1 MLLYYPIYDNVITYI
16 YYCIL
21 YYVLFCR
28 ADTRPW
34 FVGVKHYVPRYVASD
49 IVVPG
54 FVASDIVVSKFAKTT
69 NKGQLYNITTTL
81 H

>member
-28 ADTRPW
+28 VKHYVPW
-34 FVGVKHYVPRYVASD
+34 FVGVMCVPNTSTPTVKIRTRKKH
-49 IVVPG
+49 
-54 FVASDIVVSKFAKTT
+54 TT
-69 NKGQLYNITTTL
+69 RTR
-81 H
+81 HP